1 MTLGDLLS
9 GVVVSA
15 VWLILAAALFVVPSW
30 FLWNWLMPEIFGLP
44 EIGFIE
50 CFGMLLLARM
60 LFGKTLKV
68 NLETDR

>member
-1 MTLGDLLS
+1 MTLGDLMS

-15 VWLILAAALFVVPSW
+15 VWLVLAAALFVVPSW

-68 NLETDR
+68 NFGTD

>member
-1 MTLGDLLS
+1 MTLGDLMN
-9 GVVVSA
+9 GIVVSA
-15 VWLILAAALFVVPSW
+15 VWLILAAVLFVVPSW

-68 NLETDR
+68 NFGTD

>member
-1 MTLGDLLS
+1 MTLGDLVNGIVL
-9 GVVVSA
+9 SA
-15 VWLILAAALFVVPSW
+15 VWLLLAAVLFVVPSW

-50 CFGMLLLARM
+50 CFGMFLLARM

-68 NLETDR
+68 NFGTD